1 MNKDKIIEVRNRT
14 YDIYRR
20 FARKINDIDSNVIKV
35 EIHYEMRF
43 LTGVCPTKPLID
55 DDILNPDDKLFWYH
69 KCLNPDC
76 TGSGFYLTDEISEA
90 IKSHNVVKGEKY
102 CDGKE
107 DWKYLDA
114 SGCSCET
121 TLYYEIRPVFKQ
133 SVI

>member
-1 MNKDKIIEVRNRT
+1 MNKGKIIEARNRT

-20 FARKINDIDSNVIKV
+20 FAQKISEFDSAVLKV
-35 EIHYEMRF
+35 KIHYEMKF
-43 LTGVCPTKPLID
+43 LTGVCPIPPLID
-55 DDILNPDDKLFWYH
+55 DVILNPDDKLFWYH
-69 KCLNPDC
+69 KCLNRDC

-90 IKSHNVVKGEKY
+90 IRSHNIVKGEKY

-121 TLYYEIRPVFKQ
+121 TLFYEIRPVFK
-133 SVI
+133 